1 LPLASGEAVTSSIGE
16 FGGWCGPP
24 DWLPDVPADSLL
36 AFRFRGGRLSVEV
49 VPDEPSLS
57 SPATERLRLVL
68 RRYLRSN
75 DSLGQ
80 LESQHTLTS
89 LMLRALAEIPDLLL
103 DPLPPLDEVLQLG
116 REHWGRMWFVDS
128 IEPAEARGSAQ
139 AGQPVLLEDL
149 PSTLV
154 SALQRDAR
162 NLGVSLGE
170 LTVLLL
176 SAATY
181 RTAMPCRHDAEEA
194 WFSAPSSSRALA
206 AGLIESSY
214 Q

>member
-1 LPLASGEAVTSSIGE
+1 
-16 FGGWCGPP
+16 
-24 DWLPDVPADSLL
+24 
-36 AFRFRGGRLSVEV
+36 LSVEAM
-49 VPDEPSLS
+49 PEEPSQS
-57 SPATERLRLVL
+57 SPAIERLRVVL
-68 RRYLRSN
+68 RRYLRSS
-75 DSLGQ
+75 DDLGPYQ
-80 LESQHTLTS
+80 SHHTLSS
-89 LMLRALAEIPDLLL
+89 LMLRALAEVPDLLA
-103 DPLPPLDEVLQLG
+103 DPLPPLDEVLALG
-116 REHWGRMWFVDS
+116 HERWGRAWLLDSAEPVDG
-128 IEPAEARGSAQ
+128 RGAVHG
-139 AGQPVLLEDL
+139 GQQVMLDDL

-194 WFSAPSSSRALA
+194 WLSAPSSSRGLA
-206 AGLIESSY
+206 AGLIESGH